1 MKKPL
6 FSKIKN
12 FVSLIRISQWIKNLF
27 VFVPLIFSKS
37 FFSENLILSV
47 EAFFIFSIA
56 SSISYIINDIF
67 DIETDKLHPQKKER
81 PIPSGEVSKLQ
92 AIFFIVLMLV
102 FLIILLIPMNRNF
115 TTAIVVY
122 LIINFLY
129 SVQLKKVSI
138 LDILLISFGFM
149 LRVIAGALAIDV
161 YISSWLI
168 LTTLFLSLFLAINKR
183 IAEIKHVGMI
193 SRNVLNFYSNEY
205 LNQISGIST
214 AGIIICYSMYTLSE
228 RTIKEFNTENL
239 VFTIFF
245 VVFGIFRYM
254 LLVQKSD
261 KGENII
267 ETIFEDYPS
276 IINIL
281 AYIIT
286 ILIIIY

>member
-6 FSKIKN
+6 FSKLKN

-37 FFSENLILSV
+37 FFSEKLILSV

-67 DIETDKLHPQKKER
+67 DIETDKVHPKKKER
-81 PIPSGEVSKLQ
+81 PIASGKVSKLQ
-92 AIFFIVLMLV
+92 AIFFIVLMFV
-102 FLIILLIPMNRNF
+102 FLLILLIPMNRNF
-115 TTAIVVY
+115 IIAIVIY
-122 LIINFLY
+122 LAINFLY
-129 SVQLKKVSI
+129 SAHLKKVSI
-138 LDILLISFGFM
+138 LDILLISSGFM

-193 SRNVLNFYSNEY
+193 SRNVLNFYSHEY

-239 VFTIFF
+239 VFTTFF

-267 ETIFEDYPS
+267 ETILEDYPS
-276 IINIL
+276 TINIL